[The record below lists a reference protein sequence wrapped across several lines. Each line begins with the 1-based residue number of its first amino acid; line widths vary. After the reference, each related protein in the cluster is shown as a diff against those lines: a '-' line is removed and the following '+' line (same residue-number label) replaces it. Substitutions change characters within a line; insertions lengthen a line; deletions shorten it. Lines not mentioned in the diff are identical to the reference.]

1 MMKVDPAVRSDR
13 QWWTSHSRQGIS
25 RPSVTLGWIAWL
37 TCAADGVREA
47 VPDGSDVVAL
57 SAELDRLRAENARLQ
72 RLLDLRPSEALPPG
86 PEQTG
91 IFDAAPGPV
100 DNRSSPEKK
109 LAFYRALFAARPDVY
124 AVRWENRRS
133 GKSGW
138 TRARRSS
145 GRSHRRYGYSV
156 GFPGLASEEP
166 RPLTPPVTELR
177 SRPDRRT

>member
-1 MMKVDPAVRSDR
+1 MDSVVDVR
-13 QWWTSHSRQGIS
+13 G
-25 RPSVTLGWIAWL
+25 GWSARIGA
-37 TCAADGVREA
+37 
-47 VPDGSDVVAL
+47 DGSDVVAL

-72 RLLDLRPSEALPPG
+72 RLLDLRPSEPLPPG

-91 IFDAAPGPV
+91 IFDAVPGPV

-138 TRARRSS
+138 MPAARGGGAHDIRGFSPAGPGANQNRSTFLPRSAIYWPARA
-145 GRSHRRYGYSV
+145 
-156 GFPGLASEEP
+156 AQA
-166 RPLTPPVTELR
+166 
-177 SRPDRRT
+177 